1 MMDTFALKLTTAAV
15 FVLAGAAGGRWQAG
29 RLAER
34 VKRLEELI
42 GGMRLF
48 QSEIYYTH
56 ERLET
61 VAGRLASACQGC
73 ASRLFLRFAEELAGG
88 ENRDTEELWS
98 GAVSRALGKDT
109 PLKPADLETL
119 KSAGVRLGKDDIR
132 GQCSYIEKTIKELE
146 VRLGE
151 ARQDCGARSPLFR
164 TLGIAAGCAGAVLIF

>member
-109 PLKPADLETL
+109 PLKSADLETDR
-119 KSAGVRLGKDDIR
+119 KSTRLNSSH
-132 GQCSYIEKTIKELE
+132 Q
-146 VRLGE
+146 
-151 ARQDCGARSPLFR
+151 
-164 TLGIAAGCAGAVLIF
+164 